1 LIRFLT
7 QTMKTF
13 VDILFLASLM
23 TGSSA
28 SGYLEDD
35 NMTLPTPH
43 IVIVGETGAGKSSV
57 ANVLVGELPTCKDC
71 LFPVCHGKN
80 SCTKETTYC
89 GNRTWL
95 GTTDL
100 PFTVV
105 DTPGFE
111 DTDGETGELVEE
123 MFEVLNNDVKTA
135 DVLLLTIPADLTR
148 FKEGLVTMLKQLEM
162 AFGEK
167 MWNNTMIEISKFAYD
182 EYHIN
187 KRNETCQAPMPDKLE
202 CKNEKVLCTEFN
214 LQLRFHL
221 HLQMTLP
228 CVFIDSYAQ
237 KVENL
242 DDPTQQMYFKEE
254 TDKLW
259 EFAQN
264 TTEFK
269 FKTIDEVLQ
278 ENYEMREEIDW
289 LNDIIM
295 YNISQL
301 DKADEELKQADD
313 VLEGELETEIA
324 DRQSA
329 EEQIKDDISG
339 VDVRVDDLENT
350 VVKRCLVDSDCGGAL
365 HFCIDGWCSVTG
377 FTYRTNYACG
387 ITDPYDKKYSDLT
400 NALEECNRNSKC
412 YCVDHWLSGSGQ
424 DPYEYY
430 TFTSGHQGSYSG
442 VASWIK

>member
-1 LIRFLT
+1 
-7 QTMKTF
+7 MKTF

-228 CVFIDSYAQ
+228 CVFIDSFAQ
-237 KVENL
+237 KIENL
-242 DDPTQQMYFKEE
+242 DDPTQQMHFKEE

-259 EFAQN
+259 EFAQS

-269 FKTIDEVLQ
+269 FKTIDEVLE

-301 DKADEELKQADD
+301 DKADK
-313 VLEGELETEIA
+313 ELEVELATEIA
-324 DRQSA
+324 EIDGELATEKTER
-329 EEQIKDDISG
+329 EESDKQIRDDLENVSE
-339 VDVRVDDLENT
+339 RVQNLENT
-350 VVKRCLVDSDCGGAL
+350 VVKRCSSDAECPNQNICLSGHCVYFLSGY
-365 HFCIDGWCSVTG
+365 
-377 FTYRTNYACG
+377 TYKENYACG
-387 ITDPYDKKYSDLT
+387 IDDPYDKMYYDLIT
-400 NALEECNRNSKC
+400 AVDACNANSKC
-412 YCVDHWLSGSGQ
+412 KCVDHFTSTSGHN
-424 DPYEYY
+424 PIEYY
-430 TFTSGHQGSYSG
+430 TFTSGYNPSKVSG
-442 VASWIK
+442 VDSWIKP